1 MSGIQAERITQ
12 VEEKKQRDSNFE
24 LMRIVAMLLIVL
36 HHLCQQGLWFSAENS
51 HSLNSNVA
59 SSFSV
64 WTGLLGNWLFILISG
79 YFGAVTNFSWK
90 KVFKLWF
97 QIFFTSATIGL
108 VLYFLKTPVIGF
120 SNDGYPARSFFE
132 AAQPMT
138 RKGQP

>member
-1 MSGIQAERITQ
+1 MSGIQAERTTQ

-79 YFGAVTNFSWK
+79 YFDEKQDIIMIVE
-90 KVFKLWF
+90 
-97 QIFFTSATIGL
+97 II
-108 VLYFLKTPVIGF
+108 I
-120 SNDGYPARSFFE
+120 
-132 AAQPMT
+132 
-138 RKGQP
+138 